1 MASALTR
8 ARRGLTRGLELA
20 VMAAMAAL
28 VLDVLWGVIS
38 RFVLGEQGRFTE
50 ELATYLLIW
59 VSLLGTSVAFSS
71 GGHLGVDYFVG
82 LLHEATR
89 PLVTVVVNLMVAFF
103 AAAVMV
109 YGGYVLVARTLES
122 GQLSPAMEVQVG
134 YMYLV
139 VPISGAFIL
148 LFCAENIHEALTAET
163 EEAGR

>member
-1 MASALTR
+1 
-8 ARRGLTRGLELA
+8 
-20 VMAAMAAL
+20 
-28 VLDVLWGVIS
+28 
-38 RFVLGEQGRFTE
+38 
-50 ELATYLLIW
+50 
-59 VSLLGTSVAFSS
+59 
-71 GGHLGVDYFVG
+71 
-82 LLHEATR
+82 
-89 PLVTVVVNLMVAFF
+89 VVVNLMVAFF

>member
-8 ARRGLTRGLELA
+8 ARNGLTRGLEYA
-20 VMAAMAAL
+20 VMFAMAAL

-59 VSLLGTSVAFSS
+59 VSLLGASVAFSS

-82 LLHEATR
+82 LLHESTR
-89 PLVTVVVNLMVAFF
+89 TLVTVVVNLMVALF
-103 AAAVMV
+103 AAAVML

-122 GQLSPAMEVQVG
+122 GQVSPAMEVQVG
-134 YMYLV
+134 YMYMA

-148 LFCAENIHEALTAET
+148 LFCAENIHEALNAGT
-163 EEAGR
+163 EEVGR